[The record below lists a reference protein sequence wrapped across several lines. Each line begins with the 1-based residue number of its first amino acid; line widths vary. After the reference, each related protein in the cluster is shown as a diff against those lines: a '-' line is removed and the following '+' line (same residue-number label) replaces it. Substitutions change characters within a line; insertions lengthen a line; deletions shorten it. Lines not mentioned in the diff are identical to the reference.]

1 LEKATYLRGKDL
13 RLQVKVGDLV
23 RFKATGKLGIYLG
36 LIDEMYTFWSHH
48 FGKVEFWAETYDIR
62 GVEVVSES
70 R

>member
-1 LEKATYLRGKDL
+1 
-13 RLQVKVGDLV
+13 VKVGDLV